1 MLFDKTLGVG
11 ARPFIGIILWPI
23 SQTFVNKFSFQQLF
37 FSLSSTGEESRDRN
51 IL

>member
-11 ARPFIGIILWPI
+11 APTFHKNYIVAI

-37 FSLSSTGEESRDRN
+37 FSLSSTGRK
-51 IL
+51 